1 MIQSNLLTW
10 QDIAKLCH
18 CGRNKALKIV
28 HALNPI
34 YIGRTPL
41 VPVENYRDHILR
53 HGEIK
58 VEWDY

>member
-1 MIQSNLLTW
+1 MFRSPLLDW
-10 QDIAKLCH
+10 RDIAKLCH

-28 HALNPI
+28 HILNPV

-41 VPVENYRDHILR
+41 VPVENYQKYLQE

-58 VEWDY
+58 VDWRY